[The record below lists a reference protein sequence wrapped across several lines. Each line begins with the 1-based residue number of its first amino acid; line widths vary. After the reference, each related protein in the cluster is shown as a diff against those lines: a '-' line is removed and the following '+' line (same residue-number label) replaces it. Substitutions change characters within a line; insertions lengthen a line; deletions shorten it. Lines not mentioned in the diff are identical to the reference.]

1 MHYGEIKNY
10 DIANG
15 IGVRVSLFV
24 SGCTNRCEHCFQPE
38 TWDFAH
44 GELFTEETQEALL
57 QMLKPDYIHGFTLL
71 GGEPFEPEN
80 QRGILPFLQKLARQ
94 LPEKSVWAYT
104 GFLLEDLMTEGTHAN
119 CKVTEEVLSLIDVLI
134 DGRFV
139 EEKKNLSLQFR
150 GSENQ
155 RIIDL
160 SRTRDTGKL
169 TLWVDS
175 TKAAEVK

>member
-1 MHYGEIKNY
+1 
-10 DIANG
+10 
-15 IGVRVSLFV
+15 
-24 SGCTNRCEHCFQPE
+24 
-38 TWDFAH
+38 
-44 GELFTEETQEALL
+44 
-57 QMLKPDYIHGFTLL
+57 MLKPDYIHGFTLL

-80 QRGILPFLQKLARQ
+80 QRGILPFLQKLDRQ

-119 CKVTEEVLSLIDVLI
+119 CEVTEEVLSRIDVLI

-160 SRTRDTGKL
+160 SRTRDT
-169 TLWVDS
+169 
-175 TKAAEVK
+175 

>member
-1 MHYGEIKNY
+1 MRKIP
-10 DIANG
+10 
-15 IGVRVSLFV
+15 VS
-24 SGCTNRCEHCFQPE
+24 
-38 TWDFAH
+38 
-44 GELFTEETQEALL
+44 
-57 QMLKPDYIHGFTLL
+57 
-71 GGEPFEPEN
+71 
-80 QRGILPFLQKLARQ
+80 
-94 LPEKSVWAYT
+94 YT
-104 GFLLEDLMTEGTHAN
+104 HL
-119 CKVTEEVLSLIDVLI
+119 EEVLSLIDVLI

>member
-15 IGVRVSLFV
+15 TGVRVSLFV

-38 TWDFAH
+38 TWDFNH
-44 GELFTEETQEALL
+44 GEPFTEDTQEALL
-57 QMLKPDYIHGFTLL
+57 QMLKPDHIHGFTLL

-80 QRGILPFLQKLARQ
+80 QRGILPFLQKLDRE
-94 LPEKSVWAYT
+94 LPQKSVWAYT
-104 GFLLEDLMTEGTHAN
+104 GFVLENLMTKGFHAN
-119 CKVTEEVLSLIDVLI
+119 CEVTEEVLSLIDVLI

-139 EEKKNLSLQFR
+139 EAKKNLSLQFR

-160 SRTRDTGKL
+160 RKTRDTGKL
-169 TLWVDS
+169 TLWEDS
-175 TKAAEVK
+175 AKTAEGK

>member
-119 CKVTEEVLSLIDVLI
+119 CEVTEEVLSLIDVLI

-160 SRTRDTGKL
+160 SRTRDTGKH
-169 TLWVDS
+169 TPPPAP

>member
-71 GGEPFEPEN
+71 G
-80 QRGILPFLQKLARQ
+80 
-94 LPEKSVWAYT
+94 V
-104 GFLLEDLMTEGTHAN
+104 
-119 CKVTEEVLSLIDVLI
+119 
-134 DGRFV
+134 
-139 EEKKNLSLQFR
+139 NLSNLKTREEFYRFCRNWLVSFR
-150 GSENQ
+150 RNPCGPTPVFCWK
-155 RIIDL
+155 IL
-160 SRTRDTGKL
+160 
-169 TLWVDS
+169 
-175 TKAAEVK
+175 